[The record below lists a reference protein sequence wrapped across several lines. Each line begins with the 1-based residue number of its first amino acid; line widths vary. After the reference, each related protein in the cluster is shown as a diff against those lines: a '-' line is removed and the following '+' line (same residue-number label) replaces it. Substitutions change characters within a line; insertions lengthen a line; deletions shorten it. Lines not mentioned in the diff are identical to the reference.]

1 MSRRDKA
8 RSKLENEL
16 TKNSTNRESLGARFF
31 HNPGGPVKIPL
42 PAETEKEG
50 QEQKELDGSGS
61 YWIED
66 PYFNYKGKS
75 YSEWVTEW
83 FNWFLSADAD
93 IRTLGP
99 MTFLRSK
106 GLPSINTGANIP
118 DVPNQPIGGQY
129 PDAVASDPS
138 YLGLRTYV
146 NDANVKVGKDRLQ
159 IFENQAVL
167 CPIIVGYELVPPSRD
182 WGTLREFIGSLIDNG
197 DNPPGLNQL
206 TINGKPV
213 QLPKGRQMEDFRI
226 ATPIFTAIVPD
237 VEFGRSVKD
246 FLETPTPTGNY
257 PAMVEGYFVMLRF
270 TEGRYWVHSWASGPR
285 ETSGP
290 YFSELIYQI
299 QVFKPKSD
307 TGVKTTYRPA
317 RNDQLVTRVLVDK
330 KKGEELDDKEL
341 RRLKRYKKVS
351 I

>member
-8 RSKLENEL
+8 RSKVENEPR
-16 TKNSTNRESLGARFF
+16 SF
-31 HNPGGPVKIPL
+31 HKPEGPVKIGLEPD
-42 PAETEKEG
+42 TEEEG

-93 IRTLGP
+93 KRSFGP
-99 MTFLRSK
+99 VVFLRSK

-118 DVPNQPIGGQY
+118 DVPDQQIGGQY
-129 PDAVASDPS
+129 PDAVSSDPG

-159 IFENQAVL
+159 ISENQAVL

-206 TINGKPV
+206 TINGKNV
-213 QLPKGRQMEDFRI
+213 QLPKNRKMEDFRI

-246 FLETPTPTGNY
+246 FLETPTPTGIY

-270 TEGRYWVHSWASGPR
+270 DVGRYWIHSWASGPR
-285 ETSGP
+285 ETAGP

-299 QVFKPKSD
+299 EVIKPKPD
-307 TGVKTTYRPA
+307 TGVKTAYRPA
-317 RNDQLVTRVLVDK
+317 RNDLLVTHILAERK
-330 KKGEELDDKEL
+330 KSEELDDREL
-341 RRLKRYKKVS
+341 RRLKRYKK
-351 I
+351 ITI